1 MQLRAHLVPSPWW
14 LPLTRVCWSSECV
27 REQFVLRC
35 TLFWLGYVLLFVF
48 VLSLVI
54 NILTKHSSCQF
65 LMCRVDKEEF
75 LQSTPKTK
83 THAFFPN
90 PEINISGWMSL
101 SLAFN
106 NCDFDFQAFCGL
118 RFGLNC
124 PILNSWCNSRWLH
137 GGFHPAIHCT

>member
-1 MQLRAHLVPSPWW
+1 M
-14 LPLTRVCWSSECV
+14 
-27 REQFVLRC
+27 REQLICVALYFVLVRLC
-35 TLFWLGYVLLFVF
+35 FVVCF
-48 VLSLVI
+48 CFSLVI

-101 SLAFN
+101 SLALTVISISRL
-106 NCDFDFQAFCGL
+106 FDD
-118 RFGLNC
+118 
-124 PILNSWCNSRWLH
+124 
-137 GGFHPAIHCT
+137 